1 MTRASGSLFG
11 LAYGD
16 ALGRPTEFLS
26 VPQIVQRY
34 GPDGPRDLPGDPA
47 LVTDDTQ
54 MALAV
59 AWALHDALALAAAPA
74 RAERAPANRAL
85 TADAL
90 EPRLRQR
97 FVTWALGPHGGRAP
111 GRTCLR
117 ACAALQ
123 DGYPWQRAAVADSK
137 GCGTVMR
144 VAPVG
149 LVPGIDEET
158 LAGVAQLQAG
168 MTHGHPTA
176 LAAAE
181 LMAYAVKALAR
192 DGVHLADLPGL
203 LRDRCRSQR
212 DVYRDD
218 WLDGLWDR
226 PGATTPDEFIA
237 HGWDECLTAVRR
249 LEAALVAPD
258 HEADPCD
265 ATGEGWVA
273 DEAVATGVLCALLYP
288 DDPVSA
294 LARAARTRGDSDT
307 IACVAGALLGAA
319 HGSAAW
325 PQAWAGRIEYGDELR
340 ALGAAWD

>member
-16 ALGRPTEFLS
+16 SLGRPTEFLT
-26 VPQIVQRY
+26 VAQIVERY
-34 GPDGPRDLPGDPA
+34 GADGPRELSGDPA

-54 MALAV
+54 MTLAV
-59 AWALHDALALAAAPA
+59 GWALRGAPA
-74 RAERAPANRAL
+74 L
-85 TADAL
+85 SVDAL
-90 EPRLRQR
+90 EPRLRER
-97 FVTWALGPHGGRAP
+97 FLTWSLGPHEGRAP

-117 ACAALQ
+117 ACAFLR
-123 DGYPWQRAAVADSK
+123 DGHRWQRASVGHSK

-149 LVPGIDEET
+149 LVPGIDDET

-176 LAAAE
+176 LAAAD

-192 DGVHLADLPGL
+192 DGAGLADLPGL
-203 LRDRCRSQR
+203 LLDRCRTQR
-212 DVYRDD
+212 EVYRVD
-218 WLDGLWDR
+218 WLGDLWGLQ
-226 PGATTPDEFIA
+226 PLATTPEAFIA
-237 HGWDECLTAVRR
+237 QGWDECHAAVRR
-249 LEAALVAPD
+249 LEAALRAPD
-258 HEADPCD
+258 RDADPCE

-273 DEAVATGVLCALLYP
+273 EDAVATGLHCALLYP
-288 DDPVSA
+288 DDPVAA
-294 LARAARTRGDSDT
+294 LARAARTSGDSDT
-307 IACVAGALLGAA
+307 LACVAGALLGAA

-325 PQAWAGRIEYGDELR
+325 PREWADRIEYRDELA

>member
-34 GPDGPRDLPGDPA
+34 GPDGPRDLSGDPA
-47 LVTDDTQ
+47 RVTDDTQ

-59 AWALHDALALAAAPA
+59 AWALRDAAADGSS
-74 RAERAPANRAL
+74 L

-90 EPRLRQR
+90 EPRFRQR
-97 FVTWALGPHGGRAP
+97 FVTWAHGPHEGRAP
-111 GRTCLR
+111 GQTCLR
-117 ACAALQ
+117 ACAALE
-123 DGYPWQRAAVADSK
+123 DGYPWQRATVARSK

-192 DGVHLADLPGL
+192 DGAALADLPARL
-203 LRDRCRSQR
+203 LDRCRSQR

-237 HGWDECLTAVRR
+237 QGWDECLAAVRR

-258 HEADPCD
+258 READPCD

-273 DEAVATGVLCALLYP
+273 EEAVATGALCALLYP
-288 DDPVSA
+288 DDPVAA

-307 IACVAGALLGAA
+307 LACVAGALLGAA

-325 PQAWAGRIEYGDELR
+325 PQAWADRIEYRDDLR

>member
-34 GPDGPRDLPGDPA
+34 GPDGPRDLTGDPA

-59 AWALHDALALAAAPA
+59 AWALRDATS
-74 RAERAPANRAL
+74 EGL
-85 TADAL
+85 TADTL
-90 EPRLRQR
+90 EPRFRQR
-97 FVTWALGPHGGRAP
+97 FLTWALGPHEGRAP

-117 ACAALQ
+117 ACAFLR
-123 DGYPWQRAAVADSK
+123 DGHRWQRASVGHSK

-149 LVPGIDEET
+149 LIPGIDDET

-181 LMAYAVKALAR
+181 LMAYAVKVLAR
-192 DGVHLADLPGL
+192 DGAALADLPAL
-203 LRDRCRSQR
+203 LLDRCRTQR

-218 WLDGLWDR
+218 WLGDLWGLQ
-226 PGATTPDEFIA
+226 PLATTPDEFIA
-237 HGWDECLTAVRR
+237 QGWDECLTAMGR
-249 LEAALVAPD
+249 LEAALVRPD
-258 HEADPCD
+258 READPCE
-265 ATGEGWVA
+265 ATGGGWIA
-273 DEAVATGVLCALLYP
+273 EDAVATGLHCALLYP
-288 DDPVSA
+288 DDPVAA
-294 LARAARTRGDSDT
+294 LARAARTSGDSDT
-307 IACVAGALLGAA
+307 LACVTGALLGAV
-319 HGSAAW
+319 HGSSAW
-325 PQAWAGRIEYGDELR
+325 PDAWAQRIEYADELR

>member
-34 GPDGPRDLPGDPA
+34 GPDGPRDLAEDPA

-59 AWALHDALALAAAPA
+59 AWALRDAHQASGPA
-74 RAERAPANRAL
+74 GAQRSTAL

-90 EPRLRQR
+90 EPRFRQR
-97 FVTWALGPHGGRAP
+97 FVTWSLGPHVGRAP
-111 GRTCLR
+111 GQTCLL
-117 ACAALQ
+117 ACARLE
-123 DGYPWQRAAVADSK
+123 DGYPWQSAAVANSK

-149 LVPGIDEET
+149 LVPGIDDET

-181 LMAYAVKALAR
+181 LMALAVKALAR
-192 DGVHLADLPGL
+192 DGADLADLPGL
-203 LRDRCRSQR
+203 LHDRCRSQR
-212 DVYRDD
+212 EVYRDD
-218 WLDGLWDR
+218 WLGGLWDR
-226 PGATTPDEFIA
+226 PGATTPDDFIA
-237 HGWDECLTAVRR
+237 GGWDECLAAVRR

-258 HEADPCD
+258 READPCD

-273 DEAVATGVLCALLYP
+273 EEAVATGVLCALLFP
-288 DDPVSA
+288 DDPVAA

-307 IACVAGALLGAA
+307 LACVAGALLGAA
-319 HGSAAW
+319 HGSSAW
-325 PQAWAGRIEYGDELR
+325 PDAWAGRIEYRDELR